1 MNTNNS
7 YCVIMA
13 GGSGQRLWPVSRA
26 NHPKQ
31 FLDLAYTGKSLLR
44 HTFERC
50 SSFIPVE
57 NIIVVTATKFEKTVK
72 EQLPEL
78 PEENLLLEPYTRNT
92 APCIAY
98 ATYTILSRNPSANIL
113 FSPSDNYISEQEV
126 FRSLTCRALE
136 FVEGADVLITL
147 GIVPSRPDTNYG
159 YIQVEGGKGN
169 FEIGSP
175 VKVKTFTEK
184 PNRSLAEVFVGSGE
198 FLWNSGMFVAQASG
212 LKDEMETYNPEVT
225 ALFKGWE
232 KAIGTKKEKA
242 FIDRVYTDCPWT
254 SFDYGLLERTDNAW
268 IMPCD
273 FDWIDIGNWASVY
286 DYIPGKDQD
295 GNYVIDNPHIVQD
308 CRKVLAL
315 SSNKGKLIALKGLD
329 DFIVVDTEDAL
340 LICPKDDHEVKEI
353 LSGLAMPQYEKYR

>member
-13 GGSGQRLWPVSRA
+13 GGSGQRLWPVSRV

-31 FLDLAYTGKSLLR
+31 FLDIAPGGKSLLR
-44 HTFERC
+44 HTYDRF
-50 SSFIPVE
+50 SSFIPKE
-57 NIIVVTATKFEKTVK
+57 NIIVVTAARFASEVK
-72 EQLPEL
+72 ASIPEL
-78 PEENLLLEPYTRNT
+78 LQENLLLEPYTRNT

-98 ATYTILSRNPSANIL
+98 ATYTILQRNPSANII
-113 FSPSDNYISEQEV
+113 FSPSDNYILDQEKFAAFV
-126 FRSLTCRALE
+126 HRALE
-136 FVEGADVLITL
+136 FVDGADVLITL
-147 GIVPSRPDTNYG
+147 GVVPSRPDTNYG
-159 YIQVEGGKGN
+159 YIQVAGGNGKI
-169 FEIGSP
+169 EIGAP

-184 PNRSLAEVFVGSGE
+184 PNRELAKVFVDSGE
-198 FLWNSGMFVAQASG
+198 FLWNSGMFVAQAGG
-212 LKDEMETYNPEVT
+212 LKDEMETYNTEVT

-242 FIDRVYTDCPWT
+242 FIERVYTDCPWT

-286 DYIPGKDQD
+286 DYIPSKDDQ
-295 GNYVIDNPHIVQD
+295 GNYVINNPHIMQD
-308 CRKVLAL
+308 CKRVLAF
-315 SSNKGKLIALKGLD
+315 SSNKEKLIALKGLE

-340 LICPKDDHEVKEI
+340 LICPRDDHKVKEI
-353 LSGLAMPQYEKYR
+353 LSGLAMPQYEKFR